1 MAKKVAIKDIDQLNE
16 ALVREFGFQLST
28 PPVDE
33 NGNRLPIPAA
43 ALAVITK
50 YILSSGIRP
59 TADSPTAARIVEMM
73 KDLPFKTTDE
83 NGLAN

>member
-1 MAKKVAIKDIDQLNE
+1 ME
-16 ALVREFGFQLST
+16 ALSSESSGFPAVP

-43 ALAVITK
+43 ALSRSSRNT
-50 YILSSGIRP
+50 YLSSGIRP
-59 TADSPTAARIVEMM
+59 TADSPTAALIVDMM
-73 KDLPFKTTDE
+73 NDLPFKATDE